1 MHKLK
6 LEVFESTSSIE
17 PISFYIYKIV
27 PKEQPLSIQQ
37 FMRSVAGKISYRLS
51 IPAFTDDRKIYTLA
65 EINNVDVDNSF
76 TIKFENQREIVNCC
90 GLKFESA

>member
-17 PISFYIYKIV
+17 PISFYVYKIV

-37 FMRSVAGKISYRLS
+37 FMRSVAGKTRNCQMLWMKN
-51 IPAFTDDRKIYTLA
+51 P
-65 EINNVDVDNSF
+65 EICLGCN
-76 TIKFENQREIVNCC
+76 
-90 GLKFESA
+90 L